1 MKANM
6 KTTAWLI
13 ATLFIA
19 VMALAD
25 PSATPLPLRIL
36 YVGNLEKSR
45 VKDFESFLKKHFV
58 HVSVGNR
65 VKAKRNSRPPDP
77 RSASVMG
84 GPNRWSFWAVPDSTW
99 PRCGISRAAQAER
112 AWRHSRTGYAS
123 TKSSLV
129 RFGLTA
135 QKPFANPRPSRGKPS

>member
-58 HVSVGNR
+58 HVSVANR
-65 VKAKRNSRPPDP
+65 KSFDMALAKDADVVLLDWQQGEGEEKFPPT
-77 RSASVMG
+77 RSPIGERDGWTKPMVLLGSAGLHMAALWDIKG
-84 GPNRWSFWAVPDSTW
+84 GA
-99 PRCGISRAAQAER
+99 G
-112 AWRHSRTGYAS
+112 
-123 TKSSLV
+123 
-129 RFGLTA
+129 
-135 QKPFANPRPSRGKPS
+135 